1 MAATVFKGVY
11 AFNTVKGKFCYLYF
25 EGDVALY
32 NLYNAVSG
40 GIYLQATCVH
50 ARIRDAGGTY
60 YTAEC
65 TLPINL
71 KQSGGQIKTGLSPVS
86 TYASLVDINTPNIE
100 MRISDNYSYNT
111 LSANSFIC
119 SMLCIRKDTNNT
131 YYYNLFSCRT
141 DEPGYTC
148 ALAAP
153 HPDTFGMATVIPTE
167 WSPYLNVRMNTE
179 VPAAIVPYL
188 SGNKPFMPT
197 NDPYAPG
204 DTTDKAGGAGDFDA
218 TSDPVDIPPLPTI
231 SVTDTGFLTLFR
243 PSLTNIRDLAAYMW
257 ANPLFDV
264 NAYKKIL
271 ANPMD
276 AILGLSIVPCAI
288 PANTVK
294 NVTVGNIPT
303 GVSMPVCDSQYLSI
317 DCGSIN
323 VNEYWG
329 AYLDYSPYTKAE
341 LYLPYCGI
349 HPIDID
355 DIMGKT
361 VNVVYHVD
369 ILTGACV
376 AYVKCGNSVLYS
388 YIGQCASSIP
398 VSGSDWTNMING
410 IINAST
416 AIGSMSATGGLTAP
430 MAASTIATT
439 AVNTIKP
446 SIERSGSLSG
456 TGGIM
461 GNQVPYLILTRPRQ
475 AMPEFQNK
483 FIGYPSFITSY
494 LGDLSGYT
502 EVESIHL
509 EEIPATEAELREI
522 ESLLKGG
529 VLL

>member
-1 MAATVFKGVY
+1 MAATVFKGQY
-11 AFNTVKGKFCYLYF
+11 YFKTAIGYYIYNYF
-25 EGDVALY
+25 EGDDPAY
-32 NLYNAVSG
+32 HFPNNSTIEAS
-40 GIYLQATCVH
+40 TCVFNSNRVRYNVSFPVNLTKY
-50 ARIRDAGGTY
+50 AAKINFIGPSDDITPCLFDNAGNRIIIET
-60 YTAEC
+60 
-65 TLPINL
+65 
-71 KQSGGQIKTGLSPVS
+71 
-86 TYASLVDINTPNIE
+86 TPS
-100 MRISDNYSYNT
+100 ISNDGCGIFF
-111 LSANSFIC
+111 L
-119 SMLCIRKDTNNT
+119 RKDSSGRYWYGTIPVRPFNSDYRYEVTKPTSN
-131 YYYNLFSCRT
+131 
-141 DEPGYTC
+141 
-148 ALAAP
+148 
-153 HPDTFGMATVIPTE
+153 TFGHVTIYFSDDNEWFWANTSTQLPPYFTE
-167 WSPYLNVRMNTE
+167 
-179 VPAAIVPYL
+179 IF
-188 SGNKPFMPT
+188 SGSKPFKPT
-197 NDPYAPG
+197 TDPYAPG
-204 DTTDKAGGAGDFDA
+204 DITDKDGGNGDFDA
-218 TSDPVDIPPLPTI
+218 TSEPVDIPPLPTI
-231 SVTDTGFLTLFR
+231 SATDTGFLTLFN

-288 PANTVK
+288 PATSSK

-317 DCGSIN
+317 NCGSIN

-355 DIMGKT
+355 DIMGKA

-376 AYVKCGNSVLYS
+376 AYVKCGDSVLYS

-416 AIGSMSATGGLTAP
+416 AIGSMAATGGLTAP

-475 AMPEFQNK
+475 ALPELQNQ
-483 FIGYPSFITSY
+483 FSGYPSFISSY
-494 LGDLSGYT
+494 LGDLVGYT
-502 EVESIHL
+502 EVDSIHL
-509 EEIPATEAELREI
+509 EGIPATGAELNEI
-522 ESLLKGG
+522 ESILKGG
-529 VLL
+529 VIL

>member
-1 MAATVFKGVY
+1 MAATVFKGQYYFKTAIGYYVY
-11 AFNTVKGKFCYLYF
+11 NYF
-25 EGDVALY
+25 EGDENTYTFPAGSTIEMSTCSAQSNRVRY
-32 NLYNAVSG
+32 SISFPVNLTKYAVQINKYELPDRLTPRLVDNASNN
-40 GIYLQATCVH
+40 Y
-50 ARIRDAGGTY
+50 
-60 YTAEC
+60 
-65 TLPINL
+65 INL
-71 KQSGGQIKTGLSPVS
+71 EG
-86 TYASLVDINTPNIE
+86 
-100 MRISDNYSYNT
+100 
-111 LSANSFIC
+111 ANSITDDGCGAFF
-119 SMLCIRKDTNNT
+119 LRKDSSGRYWYETVWFRPDYMRYYRYVVTNPT
-131 YYYNLFSCRT
+131 S
-141 DEPGYTC
+141 G
-148 ALAAP
+148 
-153 HPDTFGMATVIPTE
+153 TFGYATVYFNNPF
-167 WSPYLNVRMNTE
+167 RMNAGTMQLPSYFTE
-179 VPAAIVPYL
+179 IF
-188 SGNKPFMPT
+188 SGSKPFKPT
-197 NDPYAPG
+197 TDPYAAG
-204 DTTDKAGGAGDFDA
+204 DITDKDGGNGDFDA
-218 TSDPVDIPPLPTI
+218 TSEPVDIPPLPTI
-231 SVTDTGFLTLFR
+231 SATDTGFLTLFN
-243 PSLTNIRDLAAYMW
+243 PSLSNIRDLAAYMW

-276 AILGLSIVPCAI
+276 AILGLSIVPCAV
-288 PANTVK
+288 PASTSK

-355 DIMGKT
+355 DVMGKT

-376 AYVKCGNSVLYS
+376 AYVKCGDSVLYS

-416 AIGSMSATGGLTAP
+416 AIGSMAATGGLTAP
-430 MAASTIATT
+430 MAASTVATT

-461 GNQVPYLILTRPRQ
+461 GNQIPYLILTRPRQ
-475 AMPEFQNK
+475 ALPELQNQ
-483 FIGYPSFITSY
+483 FSGYPSFISSY
-494 LGDLSGYT
+494 LGDLVGYT
-502 EVESIHL
+502 EVDSIHM
-509 EEIPATEAELREI
+509 EGIPATGAELNEI
-522 ESLLKGG
+522 ESILKGG
-529 VLL
+529 VIL

>member
-1 MAATVFKGVY
+1 MAATVFKGQY
-11 AFNTVKGKFCYLYF
+11 YFKTAIGYYIYNYF
-25 EGDVALY
+25 EGDSADCLY
-32 NLYNAVSG
+32 PSGSAIEASTCSVNSNRVRYNISFPVNLTKYAVK
-40 GIYLQATCVH
+40 
-50 ARIRDAGGTY
+50 
-60 YTAEC
+60 
-65 TLPINL
+65 INKIETPDEL
-71 KQSGGQIKTGLSPVS
+71 VPR
-86 TYASLVDINTPNIE
+86 LVDNASNNYLDFESGNSINVDGCGIFC
-100 MRISDNYSYNT
+100 
-111 LSANSFIC
+111 L
-119 SMLCIRKDTNNT
+119 RKDSSGRYWYAARWVRPFDSDYRIAVTNPTSSTFGYVTLYTNNNRFGFYT
-131 YYYNLFSCRT
+131 NVQLPSYFTEIFS
-141 DEPGYTC
+141 G
-148 ALAAP
+148 
-153 HPDTFGMATVIPTE
+153 
-167 WSPYLNVRMNTE
+167 S
-179 VPAAIVPYL
+179 
-188 SGNKPFMPT
+188 KPFKPT

-204 DTTDKAGGAGDFDA
+204 DITDKDGGNGDFDA

-231 SVTDTGFLTLFR
+231 SATDTGFLTLFN
-243 PSLTNIRDLAAYMW
+243 PSLSNIRDLAAYMW

-288 PANTVK
+288 PATSSK

-355 DIMGKT
+355 DIMGKA

-369 ILTGACV
+369 ILTGACA
-376 AYVKCGNSVLYS
+376 AYVKCGDSVLYS

-416 AIGSMSATGGLTAP
+416 AIGSMAATGGLTAP

-461 GNQVPYLILTRPRQ
+461 GNQVPYLILTRPKQ
-475 AMPEFQNK
+475 AMPELQNH

-494 LGDLSGYT
+494 LGDLTGYT
-502 EVESIHL
+502 EVESVHL
-509 EEIPATEAELREI
+509 EEIPATESELREI
-522 ESLLKGG
+522 ETLLKGG